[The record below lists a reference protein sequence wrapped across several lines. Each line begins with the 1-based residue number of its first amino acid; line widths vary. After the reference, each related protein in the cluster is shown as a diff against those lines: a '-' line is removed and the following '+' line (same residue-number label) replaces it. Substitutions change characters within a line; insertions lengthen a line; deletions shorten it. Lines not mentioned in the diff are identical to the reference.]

1 LFSNCALSISFLK
14 TKVIG
19 SFLVAITWVFDFS
32 PHHAFIISLEKCV
45 LANAY

>member
-1 LFSNCALSISFLK
+1 MHYQLVTK

-19 SFLVAITWVFDFS
+19 SFLVAITWVFGFS
-32 PHHAFIISLEKCV
+32 PCHALTISLKKCV